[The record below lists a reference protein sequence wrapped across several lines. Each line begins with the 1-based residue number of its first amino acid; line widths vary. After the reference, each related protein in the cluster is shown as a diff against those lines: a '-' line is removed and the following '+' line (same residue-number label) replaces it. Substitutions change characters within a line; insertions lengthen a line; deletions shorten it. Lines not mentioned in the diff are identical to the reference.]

1 MFDVEEFVTSC
12 RSALAENP
20 PELAVKELM
29 ASVMSRPGDVE
40 SALRTP
46 TKGGITTLH
55 KSAELTVLNIVWP
68 PGMALYPHDHQL
80 WAVIGLYGGREDTTF
95 FTRNKSE
102 TGLVRAGFKK
112 LEAQDA
118 VVLGQDAIHA
128 VANPGGGFTGAIHV
142 YGGDFFTK
150 PRSEWES
157 ESAEEAPY
165 SVEHA
170 MQAFAE
176 ANQRW
181 VDQQGVSG

>member
-1 MFDVEEFVTSC
+1 MFDVEEFVAAC
-12 RSALAENP
+12 RGALDGPAP
-20 PELAVKELM
+20 ALAVKELM
-29 ASVMSRPGDVE
+29 ASAMARPNEVE
-40 SALRTP
+40 ATLGTP

-55 KSAELTVLNIVWP
+55 KSPELTVLNIIWP
-68 PGMALYPHDHQL
+68 PGMSLYPHDHQL
-80 WAVIGLYGGREDTTF
+80 WAVIGLYGGQEDNTF
-95 FTRNKSE
+95 FTRNKAE

-118 VVLGQDAIHA
+118 VVLGEDVIHA
-128 VANPGGGFTGAIHV
+128 VTNPQGVFTGAVHV

-157 ESAEEAPY
+157 ESAVEAPY

-181 VDQQGVSG
+181 VDQQGQY